1 MNYKI
6 RSIALLASCIVWI
19 SLANTASANS
29 VTMIE
34 VFSEIPINHTWR
46 IPNTNITVYDFD
58 QPNRAEKLLPTLSNN
73 QQHAERQFEQW
84 KTSAQGKAAMER
96 MKASYTP
103 YLKAARYGIT
113 KIPAIVFDQGKY
125 VIYGTIDVHDAILEY
140 DHYQRTRG
148 QK

>member
-1 MNYKI
+1 MKFKSWI
-6 RSIALLASCIVWI
+6 TSLLAVMVIEL
-19 SLANTASANS
+19 SLTNTVSANS
-29 VTMIE
+29 ITIVE
-34 VFSEIPINHTWR
+34 VFSEIPIHHTWR
-46 IPNTNITVYDFD
+46 IPNTKITVYDFD

-84 KTSAQGKAAMER
+84 KSTAQGKAAMEQ

-125 VIYGTIDVHDAILEY
+125 VIYGTIDVHDAIREY